1 VEPAIHTIPRME
13 EERAMTIKYHKM
25 REVSKQKAR
34 ELVRKVLKNTEGN
47 VSKTARILQDFTKD
61 GEESA

>member
-1 VEPAIHTIPRME
+1 
-13 EERAMTIKYHKM
+13 
-25 REVSKQKAR
+25 
-34 ELVRKVLKNTEGN
+34 LKNTEGN

>member
-1 VEPAIHTIPRME
+1 
-13 EERAMTIKYHKM
+13 MTIKYHKM